1 MLNSS
6 GHRDRHK
13 KDKSCFELIEEATHL
28 LRTAPA
34 SALASYYL
42 GALPFVLGLLYFW
55 IDMARSPF
63 ASRRL
68 AAAALAMAALFLWM
82 KFWQAIFVRNLHA
95 VLMGAPPP
103 PLNFRRCQRIFITQA
118 ALQPTGL
125 FAVPL
130 ALVPILPWPW
140 VYAFYQNVTAL
151 ADFEPGEL
159 GTVFKASA
167 RQSAFWPRQNLLF
180 LLVMIGFGGFVFL
193 NWTTVCFL
201 LPGLVKMLL
210 GVESMFSRDAFAMLN
225 TTFFAGMFGL
235 SYLSVD
241 PLLKAAYTLRC
252 FYGESRQS
260 GEDLKAELRSFAPP
274 ACRRGAVLLIM
285 AAIACSGDLALAGSD
300 SEVRPTPPP
309 APGLSS
315 PELNRAIGQVI
326 QQNKYA
332 WRAPRERIVEPD
344 TKEDGFI
351 LQFLSRAG
359 DLIWHWLKAAFEWLG
374 DWLRRLFGNPS
385 ATTSNDSGYG
395 WMVWLQILLYALI
408 AAAVLALGL
417 LIYRAWAGRRQQRE
431 AIASEPIQPAPDLSD
446 ENIGPDQLPEDGW
459 TRLARELLER
469 GEFRLA
475 VRAFYLASLSHLAG
489 RNLISLAKFK
499 SNRDYERELRRRG
512 HAFPELLGLF
522 DENVSVFDGVWY
534 GLHET
539 NRDLVSQFAAN
550 VERIK
555 TGGAP

>member
-1 MLNSS
+1 MLNAS
-6 GHRDRHK
+6 GHRDRHT
-13 KDKSCFELIEEATHL
+13 KDKSCFELIEEAVHL
-28 LRTAPA
+28 VRTAPG
-34 SALASYYL
+34 SALASYYI

-63 ASRRL
+63 ANRHL
-68 AAAALAMAALFLWM
+68 AAAALGMAALFLWM
-82 KFWQAIFVRNLHA
+82 KFWQAIFARNLRA

-103 PLNFRRCQRIFITQA
+103 PLNFSRCRRIFITQT
-118 ALQPTGL
+118 ALQSTGL
-125 FAVPL
+125 FAAPL

-151 ADFEPGEL
+151 ADGEPGEF

-167 RQSAFWPRQNLLF
+167 RQSAFWPRQNVLF

-193 NWTTVCFL
+193 NWTSVCFL
-201 LPGLVKMLL
+201 LPGLVKMLF
-210 GVESMFSRDAFAMLN
+210 GVESMFTRDMFAMLN

-241 PLLKAAYTLRC
+241 PLVKAAYTLRC
-252 FYGESRQS
+252 FYGESRRS
-260 GEDLKAELRSFAPP
+260 GEDLKAELRLFTPP
-274 ACRRGAVLLIM
+274 ACRGGVVLLILV
-285 AAIACSGDLALAGSD
+285 AIACSGELALAGSD
-300 SEVRPTPPP
+300 SEVRSAPPP
-309 APGLSS
+309 ASSVSS
-315 PELNRAIGQVI
+315 PELDRVIGQVI

-332 WRAPRERIVEPD
+332 WRAPRERIVEPE
-344 TKEDGFI
+344 TKEDGFV
-351 LQFLSRAG
+351 LRFLRRAG
-359 DLIWHWLKAAFEWLG
+359 DLIRRWLKAAFEWLG

-385 ATTSNDSGYG
+385 STTPNASGYG

-417 LIYRAWAGRRQQRE
+417 LIYRAWAGRRRQRE

-459 TRLARELLER
+459 TKLARELLER

-475 VRAFYLASLSHLAG
+475 VRAFYLASLAHLAG

-522 DENVSVFDGVWY
+522 GENVSVFDGVWY
-534 GLHET
+534 GLHEI